1 MLEDNKI
8 VFVGTGLQMI
18 AAMHAQLTH
27 APGLGMIFESGA
39 LSPFLDIGIP
49 LSVGDTLACRQACYL
64 KGLCAVFEL
73 TQRGYADYAFI
84 GGAQIDR
91 YGNVNSTFEGGS
103 YESPRTRFPGSGGA
117 GAMAASCQ
125 KTIIIMALEKRR
137 FVKKLD
143 FLTSVGF
150 GDGSATFREK
160 SGVAGSGPFRVI
172 TNEALFGFDEQSRKM
187 VLLEVAP
194 GRSAQQIQEKT
205 GFKLHLSPN
214 IAAMPEPTE
223 KDLRLLREVC
233 DPEGYFLARKVK

>member
-1 MLEDNKI
+1 
-8 VFVGTGLQMI
+8 
-18 AAMHAQLTH
+18 
-27 APGLGMIFESGA
+27 
-39 LSPFLDIGIP
+39 
-49 LSVGDTLACRQACYL
+49 
-64 KGLCAVFEL
+64 
-73 TQRGYADYAFI
+73 
-84 GGAQIDR
+84 
-91 YGNVNSTFEGGS
+91 
-103 YESPRTRFPGSGGA
+103 
-117 GAMAASCQ
+117 MAANCE

-160 SGVAGSGPFRVI
+160 SGVTGSGPFRVI

-194 GRSAQQIQEKT
+194 GKSARQIQEKVD
-205 GFKLHLSPN
+205 FKLNMAPN
-214 IAAMPEPTE
+214 IGTMPEPTE